1 MATATKKEFVEGTL
15 AETLRSAKLDVA
27 RLELSDDG
35 NTVKI
40 IYDSGYSK
48 NVCIEANSFGAIVLD
63 VTRKAM
69 Y

>member
-1 MATATKKEFVEGTL
+1 
-15 AETLRSAKLDVA
+15 VA
-27 RLELSDDG
+27 GVELSDDG